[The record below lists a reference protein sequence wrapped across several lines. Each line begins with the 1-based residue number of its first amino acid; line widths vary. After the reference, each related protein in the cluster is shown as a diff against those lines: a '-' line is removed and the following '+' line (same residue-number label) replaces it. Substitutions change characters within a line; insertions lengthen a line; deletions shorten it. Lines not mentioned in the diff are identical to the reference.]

1 MMNDLGQMLKERREE
16 LGLTQTEVAEL
27 AGISNSFLSQLESGV
42 RRGNNVRTVA
52 RLAGALKLRVDDV
65 VGASIRGGM
74 HRG

>member
-1 MMNDLGQMLKERREE
+1 MNELGEMLRARRDE

-65 VGASIRGGM
+65 VGASVRGGM

>member
-1 MMNDLGQMLKERREE
+1 MNDLGQMLKERREE

-65 VGASIRGGM
+65 VGASVRGGM